1 MKENF
6 DKEMLFSKYHQNGT
20 DSLSDSEIIQ
30 LILSYTSVKNTSDVS
45 DILINGFGSANSVFN
60 ADINYL
66 MRNNLDERSASL
78 IKLVPAVSMNCIL
91 NKGQNFFIGNSD
103 NMRCYFRGLYAG
115 VSDERFYLISVNSH
129 KMVKGEHLISVGSSE
144 SVTINKEK
152 IIRHALS
159 LNEYGFYMSHNHPIA
174 EANPSDAD
182 YELTGMVVE
191 IMKGYGVRIFD
202 HVIVGMSSVVSMKE
216 LNCGIKFD

>member
-6 DKEMLFSKYHQNGT
+6 DKEMLFSKYHQSGT

-30 LILSYTSVKNTSDVS
+30 LILSYTSVKNTADVS
-45 DILINGFGSANSVFN
+45 DILINGFGSASSVFN

-115 VSDERFYLISVNSH
+115 VSDERFYLISVNPRASQDGNALYRQGQEGQ
-129 KMVKGEHLISVGSSE
+129 VEQG
-144 SVTINKEK
+144 
-152 IIRHALS
+152 RHSGVSWATTAA
-159 LNEYGFYMSHNHPIA
+159 YCVPT
-174 EANPSDAD
+174 AD
-182 YELTGMVVE
+182 
-191 IMKGYGVRIFD
+191 
-202 HVIVGMSSVVSMKE
+202 
-216 LNCGIKFD
+216 